1 MLILIMKKE
10 MFKIRK
16 FVIIFLASFLFLSSA
31 IVSNVPTQNVSAATK
46 DAKVLNSSNK
56 VIDDYFNKVLQE
68 EKNNGKLRTSGV
80 FQWVKDASK
89 FAKDALKAGV
99 DFLVLD
105 DIKTIFNPNASKTD
119 KALAAVMLFPAGKV
133 LKTGKV
139 VDLLTASGKKEV
151 VSAYAGLGKILKH
164 NSRGVLFEGSGKKGW
179 KHIKNGH
186 IKGIGAKKGDTFYPK
201 HLKESEIKNII
212 MTSLKKGKY
221 KGKSKN
227 GNKSY
232 QYKINKYGIKNMKV
246 IVDKNNIIV
255 TAYPMDGKSVKKK
268 K

>member
-1 MLILIMKKE
+1 M
-10 MFKIRK
+10 
-16 FVIIFLASFLFLSSA
+16 ASFLFLSSA
-31 IVSNVPTQNVSAATK
+31 IVSNLPTQNVSAATK

-80 FQWVKDASK
+80 LQWVKGASK

-139 VDLLTASGKKEV
+139 VDLLKVSGKKEV
-151 VSAYAGLGKILKH
+151 VSAYSGLGKILKH
-164 NSRGVLFEGSGKKGW
+164 NSRGILFEGKGDKGW
-179 KHIKNGH
+179 AHIKNGH
-186 IKGIGAKKGDTFYPK
+186 ILGKGAKKRILFIQ
-201 HLKESEIKNII
+201 SI
-212 MTSLKKGKY
+212 
-221 KGKSKN
+221 
-227 GNKSY
+227 
-232 QYKINKYGIKNMKV
+232 
-246 IVDKNNIIV
+246 
-255 TAYPMDGKSVKKK
+255 
-268 K
+268 